1 MDRRQRRLNI
11 AVTFIFF
18 AVAIILGASVYYKSY
33 LRLAESA
40 VDFWSCLKHYVF
52 FVFKKPMDFDVTIG
66 DKSKVLDWL
75 IDWPETWALFVTKT
89 EQYGEMLVDKT
100 NALGWLGTM
109 ASKLERASKILI
121 MLFPVIAGTIMAIVL
136 LYKKPNTKHNVDT
149 LPLRKF
155 KQFSNRVYQPFK
167 QFILGYK
174 EYLTYHPYL
183 VTLYLIIWAF
193 NLNFGAILISALGY
207 YFYFASS
214 FQLGGL
220 YMQTVKLLMDLQVLI
235 LRFPWYIFIPFI
247 WRAFCRWRE
256 RIADMRLRHMEARNC
271 GFINELPIV
280 TLTCGSMGKRK
291 TTAITDMA
299 LSQCVMFRQEA
310 YKRLVAL
317 DMMFPFFPWI
327 SFEMELRKCMEYH
340 VVYNL
345 ATVRDW
351 VQKKRR
357 RYERH
362 GNADLQLYG
371 YDTVRYG
378 MSYDNNLKTLHLF
391 DALEIYAQL
400 YFIYVVESSL
410 LVSNYA
416 IREDAVLQDAGNF
429 PLWYN
434 NFFPKRRL
442 RKSRYAHIL
451 DFDTLRLGKKMV
463 EDNPNIGSF
472 EFGTV
477 VISEVG
483 KERGNMLELKEIK
496 KGAEIANQKNDD
508 FNLWLKMCRH
518 SATVDNYPF
527 IKVFADEQRA
537 ASWGAD
543 ARDLCDVINIT
554 GTSPLGLTLPFF
566 TLEDMLCDWSYNGF
580 GRLYEK
586 MRFIR
591 GDNTLLV
598 YLLKSV
604 VSWLYKYKNRIES
617 RFGYSTLSVEK
628 ERGTMDGKP
637 EKKKYYLLHQKIY
650 AERFA
655 TDAFGD
661 YFADMAKKTN
671 VGLNDYPSYSGTKAT
686 IDELHKQHSYFIEGI
701 YSDPNDED

>member
-1 MDRRQRRLNI
+1 MDKRQRRLNI

-18 AVAIILGASVYYKSY
+18 AVAIMLGASVYYKSY

-40 VDFWSCLKHYVF
+40 VDFWSCLKHYLY
-52 FVFKKPMDFDVTIG
+52 FVLHRPIDLDVTIG
-66 DKSKVLDWL
+66 NKSQVMEWL
-75 IDWPETWALFVTKT
+75 INWPETWALFKTKT
-89 EQYGEMLVDKT
+89 EQYGTLLVDET
-100 NALGWLGTM
+100 NATGWLL
-109 ASKLERASKILI
+109 AELSKMERASKILI
-121 MLFPVIAGTIMAIVL
+121 MCFPLIAGVIMAIIM
-136 LYKKPNTKHNVDT
+136 LYRKPNTKHNKDT
-149 LPLRKF
+149 RPLKRF
-155 KQFSNRVYQPFK
+155 KKLSNTVYQPFK
-167 QFILGYK
+167 QFAIGYK
-174 EYLTYHPYL
+174 EYLTYHPNLVYL
-183 VTLYLIIWAF
+183 YIIIWAF
-193 NLNFGAILISALGY
+193 NLNFGAILLSALGY

-214 FQLGGL
+214 YQLGGL
-220 YMQTVKLLMDLQVLI
+220 YMQAVKLIMDLQVLF
-235 LRFPWYIFIPFI
+235 LRFPWYLFLPYI
-247 WRAFCRWRE
+247 WKVFCRWRE
-256 RIADMRLRHMEARNC
+256 RIADARLRHMEAKNC
-271 GFINELPIV
+271 GFIKELPIV

-299 LSQCVMFRQEA
+299 LSQAVMFRQEA
-310 YKRLVAL
+310 YQRLVAI

-327 SFEMELRKCMEYH
+327 SFEMALRRCMEYH
-340 VVYNL
+340 TVYNL
-345 ATVRDW
+345 ATAREWVR
-351 VQKKRR
+351 KKEQRYRR
-357 RYERH
+357 RQDNVE
-362 GNADLQLYG
+362 QLYG
-371 YDTVRYG
+371 YDTARYG
-378 MSYDNNLKTLHLF
+378 MSYDNNLKTLSLF

-400 YFIYVVESSL
+400 YFIYVVQSSL

-416 IREDAVLQDAGNF
+416 IREDSVLQDGGNF

-451 DFDTLRLGKKMV
+451 DFDTLRLGKKMI

-496 KGAEIANQKNDD
+496 KGDDKANQKNDD

-543 ARDLCDVINIT
+543 ARDLCDVITIT
-554 GTSPLGLTLPFF
+554 DTSPNGLALPFF
-566 TLEDMLCDWSYNGF
+566 VLEDMLCDWSYNGF

-586 MRFIR
+586 MRFRR

-604 VSWLYKYKNRIES
+604 VSWLYKYKKRIEN
-617 RFGYSTLSVEK
+617 RFGYSTLSIEK
-628 ERGTMDGKP
+628 ERGTMDSKP
-637 EKKKYYLLHQKIY
+637 ERKKYYLLHQKIY

-661 YFADMAKKTN
+661 FFAEMAKKTN
-671 VGLNDYPSYSGTKAT
+671 VGLNDYPSYAGTKAT
-686 IDELHKQHSYFIEGI
+686 IDELHQQHSYFIEGI
-701 YSDPNDED
+701 YSDPSDED